1 MRIIK
6 LSNINLPMSQK
17 IKLLTDRNA
26 SNSQINIYAPESK
39 INVKLHQT
47 YINNRRYNNTHKMQC
62 MIQNNKKMTGNGSHR
77 MIIIRHISDQV
88 TANRIS
94 TR

>member
-6 LSNINLPMSQK
+6 ILKLICQCQQK

-39 INVKLHQT
+39 INAKLHQT
-47 YINNRRYNNTHKMQC
+47 YINNMTNTNTHKMQY
-62 MIQNNKKMTGNGSHR
+62 MNVK
-77 MIIIRHISDQV
+77 
-88 TANRIS
+88 
-94 TR
+94 